1 MTKKTEFTA
10 GRAALVA
17 VLSAL
22 ALCSFVVEN
31 LFPPLFLPGVKLGLG
46 NAFSLFALIVL
57 GPIEGI
63 VVTVIRTTLGSL
75 IVGNMSTLL
84 YSLTAGLV
92 AVVLQAVL
100 VRFLYPTV
108 SVVAVSVCGAVVH
121 NITQNTVFVLVSQTP
136 QMVSYMPYLALAG
149 VLSGVVVG
157 VAVWLALRLLP
168 QKLLCSLGGNK
179 GDDFLP
185 VETTAQSETDGDDAS
200 ATPTEKQ

>member
-10 GRAALVA
+10 RRAALVA

-31 LFPPLFLPGVKLGLG
+31 LFPPLFLPGAKLGLG

-57 GPIEGI
+57 GPIDGI
-63 VVTVIRTTLGSL
+63 VVAVIRTTLGSL

-121 NITQNTVFVLVSQTP
+121 NITQNVVFVLVSQTP

-157 VAVWLALRLLP
+157 VAVWFALRLLP
-168 QKLLCSLGGNK
+168 QRLLCSLGGNK
-179 GDDFLP
+179 GDEPLS
-185 VETTAQSETDGDDAS
+185 AQSETDGDNTS

>member
-1 MTKKTEFTA
+1 MTTKTKFTA
-10 GRAALVA
+10 KRAALVA
-17 VLSAL
+17 VLSTL

-31 LFPPLFLPGVKLGLG
+31 LFPPLLLPGAKLGLG

-57 GPIEGI
+57 GPLDGI
-63 VVTVIRTTLGSL
+63 VVVIIRTTLGSL

-121 NITQNTVFVLVSQTP
+121 NITQNAVFVLVSQTP
-136 QMVSYMPYLALAG
+136 QMVAYMPYLALIG

-168 QKLLCSLGGNK
+168 QRLLCSLGGNK
-179 GDDFLP
+179 NDEFLP
-185 VETTAQSETDGDDAS
+185 VEAVAESETDDNDTS
-200 ATPTEKQ
+200 ETPTEQQ

>member
-10 GRAALVA
+10 RRAALVA

-31 LFPPLFLPGVKLGLG
+31 LFPPLFLPGAKLGLG

-57 GPIEGI
+57 GPIDGI
-63 VVTVIRTTLGSL
+63 VVAVIRTTLGSL

-121 NITQNTVFVLVSQTP
+121 NITQNVVFVLVSQTP

-168 QKLLCSLGGNK
+168 QRLLCSLGGNK
-179 GDDFLP
+179 GDEPLS
-185 VETTAQSETDGDDAS
+185 AQSETDGDNTS
-200 ATPTEKQ
+200 ATSTEKQ

>member
-31 LFPPLFLPGVKLGLG
+31 LFPPLFLPGAKLGLG

-57 GPIEGI
+57 GPIDGI
-63 VVTVIRTTLGSL
+63 VVVVIRTTLGSL

-121 NITQNTVFVLVSQTP
+121 NITQNVVFVLVSQTP
-136 QMVSYMPYLALAG
+136 QMVSYMPYLALTG

-168 QKLLCSLGGNK
+168 QRLLCSLGGNK
-179 GDDFLP
+179 GDEPLS
-185 VETTAQSETDGDDAS
+185 AQSETDGDNTS
-200 ATPTEKQ
+200 ATQTGKQ

>member
-31 LFPPLFLPGVKLGLG
+31 LFPPLFLPGAKLGLG

-57 GPIEGI
+57 GPIDGI
-63 VVTVIRTTLGSL
+63 VVAVIRTTLGSL

-121 NITQNTVFVLVSQTP
+121 NITQNVVFVLVSQTP

-168 QKLLCSLGGNK
+168 QRLLCSLGGNK
-179 GDDFLP
+179 GDEPLS
-185 VETTAQSETDGDDAS
+185 AQSETDGDNTS
-200 ATPTEKQ
+200 ATATEKQ

>member
-31 LFPPLFLPGVKLGLG
+31 LFPPLFLPGAKLGLG

-57 GPIEGI
+57 GPIDGI
-63 VVTVIRTTLGSL
+63 VVAVIRTTLGSL

-100 VRFLYPTV
+100 VRFCTRRSALWLYLC
-108 SVVAVSVCGAVVH
+108 VA
-121 NITQNTVFVLVSQTP
+121 
-136 QMVSYMPYLALAG
+136 
-149 VLSGVVVG
+149 
-157 VAVWLALRLLP
+157 RLCTTSR
-168 QKLLCSLGGNK
+168 KTS
-179 GDDFLP
+179 FLYW
-185 VETTAQSETDGDDAS
+185 
-200 ATPTEKQ
+200 

>member
-1 MTKKTEFTA
+1 MTTKTKFTA
-10 GRAALVA
+10 RRAALVA

-31 LFPPLFLPGVKLGLG
+31 LFPPLFLPGAKLGLG

-57 GPIEGI
+57 GPLDGI
-63 VVTVIRTTLGSL
+63 VVVVIRTTLGSL
-75 IVGNMSTLL
+75 IVGSMSTLL

-121 NITQNTVFVLVSQTP
+121 NITQNAVFVLVSQTP
-136 QMVSYMPYLALAG
+136 QMMAYMPYLALIG

-168 QKLLCSLGGNK
+168 QRLLCSLGGNK
-179 GDDFLP
+179 DDEFLS
-185 VETTAQSETDGDDAS
+185 VETAAERETDGNDTS
-200 ATPTEKQ
+200 AAPTEQQ

>member
-10 GRAALVA
+10 RRAALVA

-31 LFPPLFLPGVKLGLG
+31 LFPPLFLPGAKLGLG

-57 GPIEGI
+57 GPIDGI
-63 VVTVIRTTLGSL
+63 VVAVIRTTLGSL

-121 NITQNTVFVLVSQTP
+121 NITQNVVFVLVSQTP
-136 QMVSYMPYLALAG
+136 QMVSYMPYLALTG
-149 VLSGVVVG
+149 VLSGIVVG

-168 QKLLCSLGGNK
+168 QRLLCSLGGNK
-179 GDDFLP
+179 GDEPLS
-185 VETTAQSETDGDDAS
+185 AQSETDGDNTS
-200 ATPTEKQ
+200 ATQTGKQ